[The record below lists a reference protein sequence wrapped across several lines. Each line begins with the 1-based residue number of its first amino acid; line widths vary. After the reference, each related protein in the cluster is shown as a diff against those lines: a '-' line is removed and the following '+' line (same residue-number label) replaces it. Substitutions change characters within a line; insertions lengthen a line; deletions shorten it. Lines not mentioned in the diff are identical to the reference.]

1 MRQINMESI
10 TSSMD
15 EFCVVLIVSFIYVLS
30 IRLSLHHLSLITSAF
45 SSIDHFP
52 GSSSSFHHFSH

>member
-1 MRQINMESI
+1 MKDEMTDEVKDEMTDETNKEMESI

-30 IRLSLHHLSLITSAF
+30 IRLSLHHLSNNYFCFLI
-45 SSIDHFP
+45 H
-52 GSSSSFHHFSH
+52 